1 LLLIYVKTYC
11 FGRISNVKKWL
22 TLKLT
27 VALTQSRH
35 LLRIAMQINNKS
47 KNIAIIGSGL
57 VGSLLAIYLKRLG
70 HTITV
75 FDRRPDIRNIV
86 FSGRSIN
93 LAMSNRGWQ
102 ALREVGIEEEIKKIA
117 IPLYKRAMHIVGEAE
132 YHQNYGKEGEAI
144 WSISRGVLN
153 RKMIDLAE
161 NEGAIF
167 RFEEKVWDID
177 LPEAKIYTGE
187 TEKGKWTAYQFDMVF
202 GCDGAFSRVR
212 HKMQRRSR
220 FDYSQDFI
228 DVGYKE
234 LTIPANADGSHKLD
248 KHSFHIWPRGKF
260 MLIAMPNLDG
270 SFTCTL
276 FMPFEGEVSFEN
288 IKTKED
294 AIAFFGTYFPDVM
307 QVMDDLME
315 DFFKNPTSA
324 MVTMKCYPWTYWDK
338 VALVGD
344 SAHAVVPF
352 YGQGMNAGFEDIYQ
366 LNEIIKNKDD
376 DWEAIFKEYQ
386 QTRKP
391 NADAIAELSY
401 RNFVEMSSKTA
412 NPMFLLQK
420 KIEKHFAAKHPQKWI
435 PAYSR
440 VTFSERPYTEALAVG
455 DAQEAIMKTVMKMP
469 NIADKWDSAEVE
481 EKILS
486 LL

>member
-1 LLLIYVKTYC
+1 MIQT
-11 FGRISNVKKWL
+11 
-22 TLKLT
+22 
-27 VALTQSRH
+27 
-35 LLRIAMQINNKS
+35 S

-70 HTITV
+70 HQITV
-75 FDRRPDIRNIV
+75 FDRRPDIRNV
-86 FSGRSIN
+86 EFSGRSIN
-93 LAMSNRGWQ
+93 LAMSNRGWR
-102 ALREVGIEEEIKKIA
+102 ALKEVGLEDEIKKIA
-117 IPLYKRAMHIVGEAE
+117 IPLDKRAMHVIDKEV
-132 YHQNYGKEGEAI
+132 YYQKYGKDGEAI

-161 NEGAIF
+161 GKGVEF
-167 RFEEKVWDID
+167 RFEEKVWDVE
-177 LPEAKIYTGE
+177 LPEAKLFTGE
-187 TEKGKWTAYQFDMVF
+187 TEKGEWKEYQYDMIF

-234 LTIPANADGSHKLD
+234 LTIPPNADGTHKLE
-248 KHSFHIWPRGKF
+248 KNSFHIWPRGNF
-260 MLIAMPNLDG
+260 MFIAMPNLDG

-276 FMPFEGEVSFEN
+276 FMPFEGEVSFEG
-288 IKTKED
+288 ITTEEEAKT
-294 AIAFFGTYFPDVM
+294 FFKTYFPNVTKDIEN
-307 QVMDDLME
+307 LTR

-344 SAHAVVPF
+344 SAHAIVPF
-352 YGQGMNAGFEDIYQ
+352 YGQGMNAGFEDIFI
-366 LNEIIKNKDD
+366 LHKIIAKHGN
-376 DWEAIFKEYQ
+376 DWEAIFQEYQ
-386 QTRKP
+386 KERKP

-401 RNFVEMSSKTA
+401 RNFIEMSSKTA
-412 NPMFLLQK
+412 DPKFLLQK
-420 KIEKHFAAKHPQKWI
+420 KIEKHFASKYPEKWI

-440 VTFSERPYTEALAVG
+440 VTFSERPYSEALAIG
-455 DAQEAIMKTVMKMP
+455 DHQETIMQEVLKIP
-469 NIADKWDSAEVE
+469 DLALKWDSEEVE
-481 EKILS
+481 RAILE

>member
-1 LLLIYVKTYC
+1 MNLP
-11 FGRISNVKKWL
+11 L
-22 TLKLT
+22 TNSIFM
-27 VALTQSRH
+27 TQT
-35 LLRIAMQINNKS
+35 S

-57 VGSLLAIYLKRLG
+57 VGSLLAIYLRKLG
-70 HTITV
+70 HSITV
-75 FDRRPDIRNIV
+75 FDRRPDIRNIE

-93 LAMSNRGWQ
+93 LAMSNRGWK
-102 ALREVGIEEEIKKIA
+102 ALREVGIEAEIKKIA
-117 IPLYKRAMHIVGEAE
+117 IPLNKRAMHVIGQEE
-132 YHQNYGKEGEAI
+132 YYQKYGKDGEAI

-161 NEGAIF
+161 DSGVKF
-167 RFEEKVWDID
+167 QFEEKVWDVD
-177 LPEAKIYTGE
+177 LPEAKLFTGE
-187 TEKGKWTAYQFDMVF
+187 TEKGEWQEYQYDIIF

-234 LTIPANADGSHKLD
+234 LTISPNADGTHKLE
-248 KHSFHIWPRGKF
+248 KNSFHIWPRGTF
-260 MLIAMPNLDG
+260 MFIAMPNLDG

-276 FMPFEGEVSFEN
+276 FMPFDGEVSFEN
-288 IKTKED
+288 IKTEEEAK
-294 AIAFFGTYFPDVM
+294 IFFKTYFPNVSKDIEN
-307 QVMDDLME
+307 LTK

-352 YGQGMNAGFEDIYQ
+352 YGQGMNAGFEDIFI
-366 LNEIIKNKDD
+366 LNETIKKHGD
-376 DWEAIFKEYQ
+376 DWETIFQEYQ
-386 QTRKP
+386 KERKP

-401 RNFVEMSSKTA
+401 RNFIEMSSKTA
-412 NPMFLLQK
+412 DPKFLLQK
-420 KIEKHFAAKHPQKWI
+420 KIEKSFAAKHPKKWI

-440 VTFSERPYTEALAVG
+440 VTFSERPYSEALAIG
-455 DAQEAIMKTVMKMP
+455 DSQEEIMKKVMQIP
-469 NIADKWDSAEVE
+469 NIEAKWDSLEVE
-481 EKILS
+481 KAILE